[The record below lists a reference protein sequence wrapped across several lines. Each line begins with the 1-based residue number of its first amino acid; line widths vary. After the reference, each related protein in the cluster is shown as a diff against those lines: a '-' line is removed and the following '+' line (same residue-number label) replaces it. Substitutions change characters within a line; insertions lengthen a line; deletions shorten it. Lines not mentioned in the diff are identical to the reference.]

1 MHIGHLRRWG
11 VKVKESG
18 EELTA
23 GDGMEGETN
32 LEDFEGAKGGE
43 AERERRI
50 CLESDGLMA

>member
-1 MHIGHLRRWG
+1 M
-11 VKVKESG
+11 KVKESG

-50 CLESDGLMA
+50 CLESDGLMAYDELRGD